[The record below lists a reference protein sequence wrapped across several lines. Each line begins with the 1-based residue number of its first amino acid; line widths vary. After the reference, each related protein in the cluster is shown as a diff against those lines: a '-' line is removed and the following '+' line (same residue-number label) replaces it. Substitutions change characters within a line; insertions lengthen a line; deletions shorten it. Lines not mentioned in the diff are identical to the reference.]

1 MSAMDTPSTPRSAA
15 PVPLL
20 SLLETRVLGVLIEKQ
35 RTVPDSYPLTLNA
48 LVSGCN
54 QKTSRNPVLEV
65 SDAQAQAALD
75 SLKGYHLVG
84 ESSGGR
90 TFRYEHNAARVLHLP
105 SQSVILLAV
114 LMLRGP
120 QTAGELRI
128 ACDRMHNFADISS
141 VEGFLN
147 ELAERPAGALVL
159 KLARLPGARESR
171 WAHLL
176 SGAPAEE
183 AAGPE
188 ATPSGR
194 ADFSLGE
201 VGALKANVLRL
212 EAEVGALRALLSRV
226 CSELGIDATAAL
238 AQPAAPSDAPH
249 TAPPDVPASAA
260 SAG

>member
-1 MSAMDTPSTPRSAA
+1 MSSSLPT
-15 PVPLL
+15 L

-75 SLKGYHLVG
+75 SLKGYSLVS
-84 ESSGGR
+84 ETSGGR
-90 TFRYEHNAARVLHLP
+90 SFRYAHNADRVLQLP

-141 VEGFLN
+141 VEGFLD
-147 ELAERPAGALVL
+147 ELAARPAGALVM
-159 KLARLPGARESR
+159 KLSRLPGARESR

-176 SGAPAEE
+176 SGPPADDAPGTATPA
-183 AAGPE
+183 AAG
-188 ATPSGR
+188 
-194 ADFSLGE
+194 ADVSLGE
-201 VGALKANVLRL
+201 VAALKANLARL
-212 EAEVGALRALLSRV
+212 ESELGDLKALVARV
-226 CSELGIDATAAL
+226 CSELGIS
-238 AQPAAPSDAPH
+238 PSA
-249 TAPPDVPASAA
+249 
-260 SAG
+260 

>member
-1 MSAMDTPSTPRSAA
+1 MSSSLPT
-15 PVPLL
+15 L
-20 SLLETRVLGVLIEKQ
+20 SLLETRVLGVLVEKQ

-75 SLKGYHLVG
+75 SLKGYSLVS
-84 ESSGGR
+84 ETSGGR
-90 TFRYEHNAARVLHLP
+90 SFRYAHNADRVLQLP

-141 VEGFLN
+141 VEGFLD
-147 ELAERPAGALVL
+147 ELAGRPAGALVL
-159 KLARLPGARESR
+159 KLSRLPGARESR

-176 SGAPAEE
+176 SGPPAEDV
-183 AAGPE
+183 AGT
-188 ATPSGR
+188 ATQSTAG
-194 ADFSLGE
+194 ADISLGE
-201 VGALKANVLRL
+201 VAALKANVARL
-212 EAEVGALRALLSRV
+212 ESELADLKALVARV
-226 CSELGIDATAAL
+226 CSGLGI
-238 AQPAAPSDAPH
+238 
-249 TAPPDVPASAA
+249 
-260 SAG
+260 G